1 MEYVKYFKDI
11 IIINFTLALVI
22 FESIKF
28 NTNKIRRSYLKIDY
42 FSISYMI
49 FSHTVSINSQY
60 SI

>member
-11 IIINFTLALVI
+11 IIMNFTLALVI

-28 NTNKIRRSYLKIDY
+28 NTNKIRRSYLKSDY